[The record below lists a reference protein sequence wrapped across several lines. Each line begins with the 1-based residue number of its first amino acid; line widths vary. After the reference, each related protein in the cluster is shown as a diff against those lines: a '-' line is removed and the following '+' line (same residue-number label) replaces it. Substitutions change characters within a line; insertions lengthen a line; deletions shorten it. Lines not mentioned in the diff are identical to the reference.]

1 MPKVLLGALFA
12 VTCFASAS
20 LLAATHSKVVMY
32 ATKTCGYCAKARAY
46 FTERGVPWEERD
58 IEASTQAAH
67 EFKSLG
73 GVGTPLILIGDERV
87 TGFQA
92 SKIDAA
98 LAKNT
103 APEHR

>member
-1 MPKVLLGALFA
+1 M
-12 VTCFASAS
+12 
-20 LLAATHSKVVMY
+20 
-32 ATKTCGYCAKARAY
+32 
-46 FTERGVPWEERD
+46 PWEERD
-58 IEASTQAAH
+58 IETSAQAAR

-98 LAKNT
+98 LAKAM
-103 APEHR
+103 APAHR